1 VVRRHYGFRLDLN
14 SAQRRWRRAIKLVCL
29 IDIVFVIGVFTVAS
43 ANELTILSGKLDP
56 WFILLEIIALIGA
69 IGTLVVIYAALRLWS
84 APNVWK
90 AVRWLNLLIVLAC
103 LGFSWFVIHWNM
115 VNFNL
120 NY

>member
-1 VVRRHYGFRLDLN
+1 
-14 SAQRRWRRAIKLVCL
+14 
-29 IDIVFVIGVFTVAS
+29 
-43 ANELTILSGKLDP
+43 
-56 WFILLEIIALIGA
+56 
-69 IGTLVVIYAALRLWS
+69 LWS